1 MANIDEN
8 GRWRNKKGE
17 HVHPDMVPVDKKLED
32 EVVEDL
38 IGKALVVHG
47 QLELFKREA
56 FAQCYDYVDL
66 LRQEYGM
73 DRMAGSRQ
81 GSVTLKNFDGTM
93 EVQIQVSKLIQFDQK
108 LSLAKEKIDEYLTE
122 KTQDVDAEIQ
132 TLITRVFEVKNGKVD
147 AKQIFGLKN
156 YPIKHPKW
164 LEAMGMIDDA
174 TEIAGTKSYIRFKQR
189 IDGKLD
195 GALQTVVLDL
205 AALPVTEAEIDE
217 TRKKKQEEEA

>member
-1 MANIDEN
+1 MAEMDER
-8 GRWRNKKGE
+8 GHWRNKRGE

-32 EVVEDL
+32 EVVENL
-38 IGKALVVHG
+38 LSKALVTHG
-47 QLELFKREA
+47 QLEAFKLEA

-93 EVQIQVSKLIQFDQK
+93 EVQIQVAKLIQFDQK
-108 LSLAKEKIDEYLTE
+108 LSLAKEKVDEYLTE
-122 KTQDVDAEIQ
+122 KTQDVDPEIQ

-156 YPIKHPKW
+156 YPIKHPIW
-164 LEAMGMIDDA
+164 LEAMAMIDDA

-189 IDGKLD
+189 IDGKID

-205 AALPVTEAEIDE
+205 AALPITEADIHEA
-217 TRKKKQEEEA
+217 RKKEKEEA